1 MSIEPNAALLED
13 TDIPRIRIAGR
24 EWPVPPLAIR
34 QNAKVQPLL
43 VSVMPVLERLPV
55 EGLSSMTEQVMTDL
69 ATIAYWCLDRGHN
82 EPPPK
87 APALTRAAF
96 DEWVVTLP
104 ELIGAAGV
112 AARQTGLYR
121 TFKRG
126 EKPAGEASAAL
137 PIGVA

>member
-1 MSIEPNAALLED
+1 MTIEPNAALLED
-13 TDIPRIRIAGR
+13 ADIPRITLAGR
-24 EWPVPPLAIR
+24 EWPVPKLAIR

-43 VSVMPVLERLPV
+43 ISVLPILGRLSS
-55 EGLSSMTEQVMTDL
+55 EGLTAITEDVMTAL

-96 DEWVVTLP
+96 DEWPVTLP
-104 ELIGAAGV
+104 ELIAAAGV
-112 AARQTGLYR
+112 AGRQTGLYR
-121 TFKRG
+121 PLRPG
-126 EKPAGEASAAL
+126 EKSTGEAMAAP